1 MVYSEVAK
9 MEEPVYD
16 IKWAATSQRNQRYI
30 IWQVSPFSSPFP
42 NLEIVYKYKLSN
54 TPDKSILG
62 LKVTF
67 APGACTPPHIHP
79 GASVAVHVLTGTVLN
94 KMNNEP
100 MTVLKA
106 GESFFEAPGCRHR
119 ISDNASKTEEASL
132 LATMFMETAH
142 LEEVL
147 AKDGVFGL
155 TVIDE
160 EYRQA
165 VMEKVTASMG
175 GQGH

>member
-1 MVYSEVAK
+1 
-9 MEEPVYD
+9 
-16 IKWAATSQRNQRYI
+16 
-30 IWQVSPFSSPFP
+30 
-42 NLEIVYKYKLSN
+42 
-54 TPDKSILG
+54 
-62 LKVTF
+62 
-67 APGACTPPHIHP
+67 
-79 GASVAVHVLTGTVLN
+79 
-94 KMNNEP
+94 
-100 MTVLKA
+100 
-106 GESFFEAPGCRHR
+106 
-119 ISDNASKTEEASL
+119 
-132 LATMFMETAH
+132 METAH